1 MKLATDTGVVGDNIT
16 SVAGVLGTLD
26 VTNAPP
32 SDIRVEAEAPGEW
45 DGLRD
50 FALDGENRFTLLVG
64 YGARDG
70 EYAVRARPYVVN
82 PYSGERL
89 AGEWKELTFT
99 LKRFTFD
106 AEGSFGVAWESS
118 SASYLLKADPE
129 AGTTIG
135 YYTID
140 IDNNGSFDIG
150 YLLHDDELGGALE
163 WEAPLPQ
170 AMLPADNGQYTSR
183 VRVYSTQDYGWDEFD
198 VPLSI
203 GNMPARINIAAEHG
217 VLPGGILSVSISTSD
232 PGPDTVTSLTIDWGD
247 GGSPVTITGNTA
259 ALDHLYEE
267 AGDYTITVT
276 ATDEDGTYTAEHLL
290 AVYVLQT
297 PEPDWI
303 QLVSSNATLSE
314 DGLSA
319 TLEVQAISLVPGSS
333 VTYEWDPLLDGNYF
347 SSGATI
353 TLTRSSVYE
362 PFRVALRV
370 TDGAGHQAAWDI
382 EFVGPGEPTKTPKP
396 PAVANA
402 GNYRPMFYIETPDAP
417 ADWKVRHTKQQA
429 LAERY
434 LRERGINVHESV
446 HLRAMPKAAHDEIT
460 YLQKQFWQRMAT
472 KYSKPGGVQYNSTT
486 VKAVVSWD
494 DIDKFEQDV
503 ERAYKDLWIEKGKN
517 QGSKVKKI
525 LQTIDDPSKFTLKR
539 QDRMRLIGI
548 SLTTLAI
555 YELFVSKAEAA
566 KAIVNHPPEARA
578 AWDRVHSTMSACMD
592 SEIQH
597 GWIKREALVDFHAA
611 FFDYCRALKIS
622 NGDNS
627 WAAAEYLTKVKVYT
641 TYESRIRD

>member
-1 MKLATDTGVVGDNIT
+1 
-16 SVAGVLGTLD
+16 

-32 SDIRVEAEAPGEW
+32 SEIRVEAEAPGEW
-45 DGLRD
+45 EGLRD

-70 EYAVRARPYVVN
+70 EYTVRARPYVVN

-106 AEGSFGVAWESS
+106 AEGSFGVAWEGS

-129 AGTTIG
+129 AGTAIG

-217 VLPGGILSVSISTSD
+217 LLPGGTLSVALSTSD

-247 GGSPVTITGNTA
+247 GSSPATITGNTA

-290 AVYVLQT
+290 AVYVPQT
-297 PEPDWI
+297 PESDWI
-303 QLVSSNATLSE
+303 DLIASNATLSE

-319 TLEVQAISLVPGSS
+319 TLEVEALSRATGTNVA
-333 VTYEWDPLLDGNYF
+333 YAWDYLLEGAYV
-347 SSGATI
+347 SGGASI
-353 TLTRSSVYE
+353 TLTRNSVYE

-370 TDGAGHQAAWDI
+370 TDGAGHQAAWGI
-382 EFVGPGEPTKTPKP
+382 EFVAPGAPQKKPRFVDQRDIYEAKTPDFKDLPDKDDYEIHHRYQVGRSAGEEVLAKRMLQEKGIDVHNPDDLFAAHKSVHKP
-396 PAVANA
+396 FIDRDQRAWWRAKMKEKGWKTFKEAFEKVDLDEYVAMANKHFDEFKDMLVPIGSKKEAFAKALTILKSREAQMALDMSARRQRIGIAVGAV
-402 GNYRPMFYIETPDAP
+402 GGF
-417 ADWKVRHTKQQA
+417 VA
-429 LAERY
+429 LAKAFSA
-434 LRERGINVHESV
+434 LRDMRNHNPQQRAAFQSFLDCYEVCMEESEGPLGRIKHNSWL
-446 HLRAMPKAAHDEIT
+446 HLAA
-460 YLQKQFWQRMAT
+460 
-472 KYSKPGGVQYNSTT
+472 
-486 VKAVVSWD
+486 
-494 DIDKFEQDV
+494 
-503 ERAYKDLWIEKGKN
+503 
-517 QGSKVKKI
+517 
-525 LQTIDDPSKFTLKR
+525 
-539 QDRMRLIGI
+539 
-548 SLTTLAI
+548 
-555 YELFVSKAEAA
+555 AA
-566 KAIVNHPPEARA
+566 KAYAIALHADADTVGKLEA
-578 AWDRVHSTMSACMD
+578 
-592 SEIQH
+592 
-597 GWIKREALVDFHAA
+597 ALNAYAD
-611 FFDYCRALKIS
+611 LNLS
-622 NGDNS
+622 
-627 WAAAEYLTKVKVYT
+627 
-641 TYESRIRD
+641 